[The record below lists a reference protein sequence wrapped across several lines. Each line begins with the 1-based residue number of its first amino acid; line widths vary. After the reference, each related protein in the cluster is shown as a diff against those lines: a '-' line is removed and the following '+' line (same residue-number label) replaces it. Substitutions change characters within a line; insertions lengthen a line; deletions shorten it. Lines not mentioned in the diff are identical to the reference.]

1 MLASGCSLSGG
12 GTHHKEETTR
22 EHGMQQHIIRAEE
35 PRVLVIRK
43 PLLIDQALAPAE
55 LVAAVSKGLSL
66 HRS

>member
-1 MLASGCSLSGG
+1 M
-12 GTHHKEETTR
+12 KEL
-22 EHGMQQHIIRAEE
+22 GA
-35 PRVLVIRK
+35 VGLVVIFVQ